1 MRALLILL
9 FSVSLACASLG
20 EEAISPVLPPHFGE
34 TSTKAD
40 LAVAA
45 ERGARVA
52 AADIKRGVMRILT
65 YGRLGQLATGS
76 DETTGY
82 PVQPVAGCLVTERF
96 LAEVE
101 AYNDTMRKW
110 HAAQKQ

>member
-1 MRALLILL
+1 MRAFLLFL
-9 FSVSLACASLG
+9 FSVSLACASFG
-20 EEAISPVLPPHFGE
+20 EEAISPVLAPNFGE

-40 LAVAA
+40 LAAA
-45 ERGARVA
+45 AARGARVA
-52 AADIKRGVMRILT
+52 ATDIKLGVKRILT

-76 DETTGY
+76 DPTTGY
-82 PVQPVAGCLVTERF
+82 PLQPVAGCLVTQRF

-110 HAAQKQ
+110 YAAHRP